1 MAATP
6 AVVTLTITAAS
17 SQAAGELPKIGASR
31 RFGMATHGLSP
42 DRLTIRRQ
50 RKTKRLSSD

>member
-17 SQAAGELPKIGASR
+17 SQAAGELPKMVR
-31 RFGMATHGLSP
+31 RHGIHGLSL
-42 DRLTIRRQ
+42 DRRTIRRQ
-50 RKTKRLSSD
+50 RNTKRLSSD